1 MWIKAY
7 YLFHF
12 VTVKRTYFDPFR
24 VTILGKVLYQQ
35 CYANVEDNIDNLNH
49 FYDILMVRESFVEQ
63 NYLIEHLESCK
74 NRIEKPDA
82 AQTTVHILESI
93 FLFICDYIG
102 IIYFLIVIGNAMTL
116 TFQR

>member
-1 MWIKAY
+1 MI
-7 YLFHF
+7 
-12 VTVKRTYFDPFR
+12 
-24 VTILGKVLYQQ
+24 ILGKVLYQQ

-49 FYDILMVRESFVEQ
+49 FYDILMVRESFVKQ
-63 NYLIEHLESCK
+63 NYRIEHLDSCK

-82 AQTTVHILESI
+82 AQTTMKILELI

-102 IIYFLIVIGNAMTL
+102 IFYILIVIGNRMTL